1 MSRADTLEPRFEV
14 VAETGSWPN
23 GIAINRDGSLW
34 VADYRGCCASIRYR
48 GVADQHAVTEKLGHR
63 NSESFKGLND
73 LTFDADGN
81 CFVTRRT
88 GCRCRA
94 ATFVA
99 HSSLGCAFVL
109 DAHGA
114 VTEVT
119 AAPQLETII
128 NVAFRPD
135 SNELVLTDSETG
147 SVLVATLQAKR
158 RNCSRS
164 GRSVGCSVVRCR
176 ACFDQIRAHP
186 GPPHRNENMSRPISV
201 SAPRV
206 IAQRGSAKRVSVKR
220 VSETRETAT
229 LVTAT
234 RVFATHASATRASAT
249 HASAT
254 RASATRVTAAEVLSP
269 ASPANAFSA
278 GTMRRRA
285 FAAVAFVAVAATTA
299 GITPVSRAQPNQRPP
314 AVASK
319 PAVDLPVDIRTQIG
333 TMYPD
338 LEALYRDLHAHPELG
353 FKETRTAGRL
363 AAEMKALGFEVTE
376 GVAKTGVVA
385 ILRNGSG
392 PTVMVRTE
400 LDALPMEEK
409 TGLPFASRVKTQYLG
424 RESFVA
430 HSCGHDIHM
439 TSWVGTARALAT
451 NKAAWQGTLMFVA
464 QPAEEM
470 LNGAQAM
477 LDDGLFTRFPKPD
490 FAFALHTSPSPY
502 GTVGYNFGAMTSNS
516 DGLDITFK
524 GRGGHGSAPHLA
536 IDPIAI
542 AARFIVDVQ
551 TIVSRE
557 KDPMEFG
564 VITVGAINAGTA
576 GNIIPESAVL
586 RGTIRSYRSDVRD
599 RLLAG
604 VRRTAQAAALV
615 AGAPE
620 PEVTV
625 TEGGSAIVNSDK
637 LVSRTE
643 AS

>member
-1 MSRADTLEPRFEV
+1 
-14 VAETGSWPN
+14 
-23 GIAINRDGSLW
+23 
-34 VADYRGCCASIRYR
+34 
-48 GVADQHAVTEKLGHR
+48 
-63 NSESFKGLND
+63 
-73 LTFDADGN
+73 
-81 CFVTRRT
+81 
-88 GCRCRA
+88 
-94 ATFVA
+94 
-99 HSSLGCAFVL
+99 
-109 DAHGA
+109 
-114 VTEVT
+114 
-119 AAPQLETII
+119 
-128 NVAFRPD
+128 
-135 SNELVLTDSETG
+135 
-147 SVLVATLQAKR
+147 
-158 RNCSRS
+158 
-164 GRSVGCSVVRCR
+164 
-176 ACFDQIRAHP
+176 
-186 GPPHRNENMSRPISV
+186 
-201 SAPRV
+201 
-206 IAQRGSAKRVSVKR
+206 
-220 VSETRETAT
+220 
-229 LVTAT
+229 
-234 RVFATHASATRASAT
+234 
-249 HASAT
+249 
-254 RASATRVTAAEVLSP
+254 
-269 ASPANAFSA
+269 
-278 GTMRRRA
+278 MRRRA

-400 LDALPMEEK
+400 LDALPMEET

-643 AS
+643 GVLKAVLGDDNVVKIPPITASEDFSAYLQQGVPGMFFFIGVHDPAAVAEAGKPGGKTLPINHSPFFAPVAEPTIKTGVTAMTAAVLDVMARD